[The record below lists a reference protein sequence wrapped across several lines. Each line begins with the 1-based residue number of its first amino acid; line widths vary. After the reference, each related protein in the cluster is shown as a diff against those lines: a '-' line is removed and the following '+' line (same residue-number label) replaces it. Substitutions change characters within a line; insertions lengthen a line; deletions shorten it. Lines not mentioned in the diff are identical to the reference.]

1 MNQNEGHAGNQ
12 PAESDEKSLV
22 VEEII
27 VIEEFIDLEEYAK
40 KKKHP
45 VRAKRYRIRID
56 KEYFEV
62 TEHEM
67 TGRQILALVHKT
79 PETYLL
85 SEKLQGGQ
93 VLPITADQ
101 VVEFHKHCVERFQTL
116 KLEPTEGGCGAA

>member
-1 MNQNEGHAGNQ
+1 M
-12 PAESDEKSLV
+12 SDNIEDQAQQDV
-22 VEEII
+22 VDDSG
-27 VIEEFIDLEEYAK
+27 VIEEFIDLEDYAK

-62 TEHEM
+62 DVHEM
-67 TGRQILALVHKT
+67 TGRQILALVNKT

-93 VLPITADQ
+93 VLPIAADQ
-101 VVEFHKHCVERFQTL
+101 VVEFHKHRVERFQTL
-116 KLEPTEGGCGAA
+116 KLEPSEGGCGAS

>member
-1 MNQNEGHAGNQ
+1 MSHNNE
-12 PAESDEKSLV
+12 EKTETVV
-22 VEEII
+22 VEEVI
-27 VIEEFIDLEEYAK
+27 VIEEFIDLEVYAK
-40 KKKHP
+40 EKKRP

-62 TEHEM
+62 QVHEM

-93 VLPITADQ
+93 VLPVTADQ
-101 VVEFHKHCVERFQTL
+101 KVEFHKHCVERFQTL
-116 KLEPTEGGCGAA
+116 KLEPTEGGHCAS